1 MILQKLQF
9 TLRNFRNQK
18 LFTFVNIS
26 GLTIGI
32 VAASFILIYIIYEL
46 SFDSFHMNSDRIY
59 RVYNTFTMGGVESAW
74 VQTPN
79 PLGPFLQ
86 NKFPEIEESVRITRL
101 YKGLV
106 SAGDKIFF
114 EDRIVLV
121 DSTIFDVF
129 TLPLIVGNPT
139 RSLAQPN
146 GVVISES
153 TAEKYFGKNDPMGKT
168 IRFNRSIDLTVT
180 GIMKNIPGNTHLQF
194 DMMIPMSAARTFY
207 GNDFL
212 LNPMNT
218 VTNLYLL
225 ANQAKSFKSLEK
237 SVSQATKEYDRGA
250 DFGDNKLYHVQ
261 PLTSIHLHSKMGG
274 EFSPNSDIKSIY
286 ILSTIAILILIIA
299 CINYINLSFSINSR
313 RTTELGMRK
322 IMGARRSQLI
332 SLYLSDAFVLVG
344 ISVIISAL
352 IIFGQLPWYSRLV
365 GSELS
370 NYFSIKSLF
379 PGLFILFILITS
391 ITGLA
396 SGWISSRINPMDTFR
411 KPFAYNKKHIGT
423 QGILVLFQFGIS
435 IILITSSFFV
445 YRQMSYIRNKN
456 LGFSKDQLM
465 IIPLDDNNIRN
476 KILSFKQELT
486 RNPNIISA
494 STSSD
499 LPGEMKWIASI
510 GYEGVNKQNPP
521 TMAYLEIDNDFI
533 RTYGIQLKEGYLPGD
548 TACPYSGTHFLLNE
562 SAIKKLGWDKPVGKQ
577 FSIYMQ
583 KEGFVT
589 GVIKDFNFKTLNE
602 EIEPLFLYVNESNSK
617 FLALKLDAASIA
629 GSVQS
634 VQKIWNKMVPDS
646 PFEYFFYDI
655 FYDELYRKESMFGK
669 IIFIFSTIAILI
681 ACMGLFGLAAFF
693 SEKRTKEIGIRK
705 VNGATIAEMMIMLNT
720 KFIKWVLIAFLIA
733 CPIAWYAMHKWLQSF
748 AYKTELSWWIFCL
761 AGIIALV
768 IALLTV
774 SWQSWRAATRNPAEA
789 LRYE

>member
-1 MILQKLQF
+1 MIIQYLQF
-9 TLRNFRNQK
+9 TLRKFRNQK
-18 LFTFVNIS
+18 LFTFVNLS
-26 GLTIGI
+26 GLTLGI
-32 VAASFILIYIIYEL
+32 IAASFILIYIRYEL
-46 SFDSFHMNSDRIY
+46 SFDRFHKNSDRIF
-59 RVYNTFTMGGVESAW
+59 RVYGTFTMGGVDGAW

-86 NKFPEIEESVRITRL
+86 HKFPEIEKTVRITRL
-101 YKGLV
+101 YKGLA
-106 SAGDKIFF
+106 SSGDKNFY

-139 RSLAQPN
+139 TVLAQPN

-153 TAEKYFGKNDPMGKT
+153 TAEKYFGKYDPIGKT

-212 LNPMNT
+212 FNPMNT

-225 ANQAKSFKSLEK
+225 TNQATNFESLEK
-237 SVSQATKEYDRGA
+237 AVSQSTKEYDGGA

-261 PLTSIHLHSKMGG
+261 PLTSIHLHSNMGG

-286 ILSTIAILILIIA
+286 ILGTIALLILVIA

-313 RTTELGMRK
+313 RTTELGMRR
-322 IMGARRSQLI
+322 IMGSRRRQLI
-332 SLYLSDAFVLVG
+332 FLYLSDASVLVG
-344 ISVIISAL
+344 ISVMISAL
-352 IIFGQLPWYSRLV
+352 VINDQLPWYSRFV
-365 GSELS
+365 GADLTD
-370 NYFSIKSLF
+370 YFSVKSLL
-379 PGLFILFILITS
+379 PGLAILFILITA

-396 SGWISSRINPMDTFR
+396 SGWISSRIKPMDTFR
-411 KPFAYNKKHIGT
+411 KPFAETKKHIGT

-435 IILITSSFFV
+435 IILITSSLFV
-445 YRQMSYIRNKN
+445 YRQMSFIRNKN

-465 IIPLDDNNIRN
+465 IIPLDDNNIRT

-494 STSSD
+494 SSTSD
-499 LPGEMKWIASI
+499 LPGEMKWVASI
-510 GYEGVNKQNPP
+510 GYEGINKRNPP
-521 TMAYLEIDNDFI
+521 TMTYLEIDNDFI

-548 TACPYSGTHFLLNE
+548 VACPYSGTHFLLNE
-562 SAIKKLGWDKPVGKQ
+562 SAVKKLGWDKPVGTQ

-589 GVIKDFNFKTLNE
+589 GVIKDFNFKSLNE
-602 EIEPLFLYVNESNSK
+602 EIEPLFLYVNESNPK
-617 FLALKLDAASIA
+617 FLAVKLNTASIPA
-629 GSVQS
+629 SVEY
-634 VQKIWNKMVPDS
+634 VQKIWNKLLPDS
-646 PFEYFFYDI
+646 PFEYFFYDN
-655 FYDELYRKESMFGK
+655 FYDQLYRKESQFGK

-705 VNGATIAEMMIMLNT
+705 VNGATIAEMMAMLNIT
-720 KFIKWVLIAFLIA
+720 FIRWVIIAFLLA
-733 CPIAWYAMHKWLQSF
+733 TPVTWYAMHKWLQTF

-761 AGIIALV
+761 SGIIALV

-774 SWQSWRAATRNPAEA
+774 SWQSWRAAKRNPVDA